1 MKLLLETDNSLRV
14 IADSAIGRNNQP
26 WFLPDCGT
34 NWRWRLAQAFR
45 IAKLG
50 KNVAPKFAPRYF
62 DATTL
67 LWVPEADN
75 CDCLDFMDGAVV
87 CGNWLPIS
95 TPSEHAGKLLSRVSD
110 FSTMKTGD
118 IIAYF
123 LPYSPEPIEINQHIS
138 QSIDNIEVLN
148 FNIK

>member
-1 MKLLLETDNSLRV
+1 MKLLLETENSLRV

-34 NWRWRLAQAFR
+34 NWRWRPALALR
-45 IAKLG
+45 NAKLG
-50 KNVAPKFAPRYF
+50 KNISPKFAQRYF
-62 DATTL
+62 DAMTL
-67 LWVPEADN
+67 LWVPEADG

-87 CGNWLPIS
+87 CGKWIPIS
-95 TPSEHAGKLLSRVSD
+95 TVPDQASRLLADCSK

-118 IIAYF
+118 IIAYC
-123 LPYSPEPIEINQHIS
+123 LPHQLSPIEIGQHIS
-138 QSIDNIEVLN
+138 QSLDNIEVLN